1 MQDSFIT
8 AEGLSQQSPRIQSY
22 HDVNLGLAKGQA
34 HAICAED
41 RSGKTELLLTLAGR
55 MLPTSGTLR
64 VGGIDVR
71 GLRNLARVRR
81 FASLGFFE
89 NVNEVERVLKVSVIT
104 SAELGLAGKRSNAM
118 ATNAFLEN
126 NGLLDAADTR
136 IEALDRYT
144 FDWLGIALGMAH
156 DPKLLVVDD
165 IESSLTEHQS
175 LKLVRKLK
183 DLARSTGVTV
193 ACGVNDYD
201 IAVNFDSVSCISD
214 EAHAQEAAWT
224 RKHVEEVA

>member
-22 HDVNLGLAKGQA
+22 RDVNLKLAKGQA

-71 GLRNLARVRR
+71 GLRSLARVRR

-89 NVNEVERVLKVSVIT
+89 NVNDVERVLKVSVIT

-118 ATNAFLEN
+118 ATDAFLESC
-126 NGLLDAADTR
+126 GLLDTRDTYR
-136 IEALDRYT
+136 
-144 FDWLGIALGMAH
+144 
-156 DPKLLVVDD
+156 
-165 IESSLTEHQS
+165 S
-175 LKLVRKLK
+175 
-183 DLARSTGVTV
+183 ARSL
-193 ACGVNDYD
+193 YL
-201 IAVNFDSVSCISD
+201 
-214 EAHAQEAAWT
+214 
-224 RKHVEEVA
+224 

>member
-1 MQDSFIT
+1 
-8 AEGLSQQSPRIQSY
+8 
-22 HDVNLGLAKGQA
+22 
-34 HAICAED
+34 
-41 RSGKTELLLTLAGR
+41 
-55 MLPTSGTLR
+55 
-64 VGGIDVR
+64 
-71 GLRNLARVRR
+71 
-81 FASLGFFE
+81 
-89 NVNEVERVLKVSVIT
+89 
-104 SAELGLAGKRSNAM
+104 
-118 ATNAFLEN
+118 
-126 NGLLDAADTR
+126 
-136 IEALDRYT
+136 
-144 FDWLGIALGMAH
+144 MAH